1 MTCALA
7 RIWADSKAQGK
18 CFTKKRYRSSACL
31 HLTSLDTLLSSAA
44 TWFNIPKD
52 SNSLIPFPMSCWR
65 KFRRTFRCQ
74 DWGVSSHI
82 CTNLLWPNGTNKG
95 QPTSTGLPEHRTS
108 IWSRK
113 VGESLDWRFLRER
126 QGNHCHFAACS
137 LHVAVGTLE
146 CVASRYKMLQTRLL
160 KTIDMFSQCFMH
172 VAIICHPQGHPC
184 LANV

>member
-18 CFTKKRYRSSACL
+18 CFTNKRYRSSACL

-113 VGESLDWRFLRER
+113 VGESLDWRFLR
-126 QGNHCHFAACS
+126 S
-137 LHVAVGTLE
+137 
-146 CVASRYKMLQTRLL
+146 L
-160 KTIDMFSQCFMH
+160 KTAFRWRKRPRDPASTGW
-172 VAIICHPQGHPC
+172 GHEAGWDRPMSFYDTKRIQKAS
-184 LANV
+184 LQVVL